1 MAPQDFLEHRDAV
14 PVDVARPGILATKYR
29 QLEIAASVAVY
40 LVVVSLIP
48 IWNKKVFKTLNGDA
62 GFHYPLTLT
71 VLQLS
76 GVAVMITVYSVGK
89 HFLWDGHRSEVSWI
103 FGSHFLFKLRK
114 TFAIGVLFGLKYGIS
129 NWGLDLIDTPTHL
142 LLTATDLVWSCLFAY
157 LLNGERIKSW
167 VGGVAVVL
175 AVAGAVLISVRSA
188 GLFTK
193 GAAALPLAVNLASP
207 VLLGL
212 CISTLRKAAKDLL
225 VDEAS
230 PVRHTMTSLE
240 LTGIKLWLS
249 ALAALPFCIAF
260 EQFNALGR
268 TPTSASSALADAKP
282 LLWMGIYVGAFFILL
297 FQTNI
302 TYLAKLT
309 SAITVG
315 IVGGVKVL
323 PQWLASVIFIGHLD
337 LSWLNLL
344 GAALVLLASVV
355 WTASEAGVQAPWY
368 SARSLDKV
376 LLENPVAD
384 VDVEARG
391 TQEALSPG
399 RSLAPAA

>member
-1 MAPQDFLEHRDAV
+1 MERTASVSQPQ
-14 PVDVARPGILATKYR
+14 GILATKYR
-29 QLEIAASVAVY
+29 QFEIAFSVAVY
-40 LVVVSLIP
+40 LVMVSLIP
-48 IWNKKVFKTLNGDA
+48 IWNKKVFKTLNGAA

-76 GVAVMITVYSVGK
+76 GVAGMITVYSSAK
-89 HFLWDGHRSEVSWI
+89 HFLWDGFGSDVSWI
-103 FGSHFLFKLRK
+103 FGEHLVFKLRK
-114 TFAIGVLFGLKYGIS
+114 TYLIGVLFGIKYGIS

-157 LLNGERIKSW
+157 LLNGERIKSFT
-167 VGGVAVVL
+167 GCAAIVL

-188 GLFTK
+188 HVFTK
-193 GAAALPLAVNLASP
+193 GAAVLPLAVNLASP

-225 VDEAS
+225 VDETS

-260 EQFNALGR
+260 EQFDALGR
-268 TPTSASSALADAKP
+268 TPTSASSALSEAKP

-297 FQTNI
+297 FQVNI

-323 PQWLASVIFIGHLD
+323 PQWLASIIFIGHLD

-344 GAALVLLASVV
+344 GAAFVLIASVM
-355 WTASEAGVQAPWY
+355 WTCSEAGIQAPWY
-368 SARSLDKV
+368 KAAKLDKV
-376 LLENPVAD
+376 LLDNGD
-384 VDVEARG
+384 VDVEAH
-391 TQEALSPG
+391 G
-399 RSLAPAA
+399 RAP